1 MTAPYVHKNNDPK
14 YHAMLL
20 RAVEDAK
27 RGGVHP
33 RHILW
38 VVARDE
44 AKNAQEFART
54 PEQLEKQRVRFLQLN
69 DQKTSGI
76 PGLLPLFQRMRA
88 RVTEKIADGKDI
100 TPRCKQ

>member
-1 MTAPYVHKNNDPK
+1 MDAPYVHKNNDPK

-27 RGGVHP
+27 RGGDSP

-38 VVARDE
+38 ITAEDVARNPKE
-44 AKNAQEFART
+44 LGRNA
-54 PEQLEKQRVRFLQLN
+54 EKKIIRFLQFN

-76 PGLLPLFQRMRA
+76 PGLLPLFLNMRV
-88 RVTEKIADGKDI
+88 RVTEKIARG
-100 TPRCKQ
+100 